1 MVRVLPLNLMDVL
14 YRRRISVNGED
25 TGDDG
30 LVVEETLAGSIASI
44 TVALLSVSFVFHFLG
59 KPGIAQTV

>member
-1 MVRVLPLNLMDVL
+1 MVRLLLNLMDVL

-59 KPGIAQTV
+59 KSGIA